1 MPNRLTTAA
10 AMAALL
16 AIASS
21 AQSAP
26 NGPQISDFI
35 LGNGLEL
42 VVIPDHRAPVVT
54 HMIWYKVG
62 AADETPGKSGLAH
75 FLEHLMFKGT
85 AKNPA
90 GKFSQVVARI
100 GGQENAFTSQ
110 DYTGYFQRVPSEQLR
125 TVMEFEADRMTGLQL
140 TDDVVLPERNVILE
154 EQNQRVGNNPRARL
168 SEQIDAALYL
178 NHPYGKPV
186 IGWRHEMEQLSRDDA
201 IGFYRRFY
209 APNNA
214 IVVIAGDVDP
224 LKVRTMVEETYGKI
238 PRHGMVAPRVRPE
251 EPPPVAMRSLTLADP
266 RVEMPTL
273 QREYLTPSFR
283 TAKRG
288 ESEALEVLSHILG
301 SGSNSRLYR
310 ALVVDKQM
318 AVMASAWYDA
328 NALDLSK
335 FGVVGGPR
343 PGVTLQ
349 QLESEIDAV
358 IAQIIDKG
366 VTPEELERTKTRL
379 IADFRLCAGQPG
391 DHGALVRR
399 RAHDRRDRQR
409 RAELDGPDPR
419 RDSRAG
425 ARRGKAMAR
434 KAAVGHRLSDQGQ
447 EPAGGEA
454 VMTRRA
460 CMLFAAAVLIA
471 LPNVASAMTIEK
483 IVTPSG
489 NRSLAGAREVG
500 AADHVE
506 LRFQWRSQPG

>member
-1 MPNRLTTAA
+1 VLYRLITAA
-10 AMAALL
+10 VTAALMT
-16 AIASS
+16 AGAS
-21 AQSAP
+21 AQSAS

-35 LGNGLEL
+35 LPNGLEL

-224 LKVRTMVEETYGKI
+224 AKVRTMVEEIYGKI
-238 PRHGMVAPRVRPE
+238 PRHGTIAPRVRPD
-251 EPPPVAMRSLTLADP
+251 EPPPVAVRSLTMTDP

-273 QREYLTPSFR
+273 QREYLVPSFR

-288 ESEALEVLSHILG
+288 ESEALEVLAHILG

-310 ALVVDKQM
+310 ALVVDKQI
-318 AVMASAWYDA
+318 AVMASAWYDT

-349 QLESEIDAV
+349 QVESEIDAD
-358 IAQIIDKG
+358 IAQIIDRG

-379 IADFRLCAGQPG
+379 IADAVYAQ
-391 DHGALVRR
+391 DNQAT
-399 RAHDRRDRQR
+399 
-409 RAELDGPDPR
+409 
-419 RDSRAG
+419 
-425 ARRGKAMAR
+425 MAR
-434 KAAVGHRLSDQGQ
+434 WYGAALTTGATVNDVRSWTDRIR
-447 EPAGGEA
+447 A
-454 VMTRRA
+454 VTA
-460 CMLFAAAVLIA
+460 EQVQAAAKQWLEKQRSVTGHLIKDKS
-471 LPNVASAMTIEK
+471 PQVEK
-483 IVTPSG
+483 
-489 NRSLAGAREVG
+489 RS
-500 AADHVE
+500 
-506 LRFQWRSQPG
+506 

>member
-1 MPNRLTTAA
+1 
-10 AMAALL
+10 MAALL
-16 AIASS
+16 AIASG

-110 DYTGYFQRVPSEQLR
+110 DYTGYFQRVASEQLR

-238 PRHGMVAPRVRPE
+238 PRHGTVAPRVRPE
-251 EPPPVAMRSLTLADP
+251 EPPPVAVRSLTLADP
-266 RVEMPTL
+266 RVEIPTL
-273 QREYLTPSFR
+273 QREYLVPSFR

-318 AVMASAWYDA
+318 AVMASAWYDT

-343 PGVTLQ
+343 PGVALQ

-379 IADFRLCAGQPG
+379 IADAVYAQ
-391 DHGALVRR
+391 DNQAT
-399 RAHDRRDRQR
+399 
-409 RAELDGPDPR
+409 
-419 RDSRAG
+419 
-425 ARRGKAMAR
+425 MAR
-434 KAAVGHRLSDQGQ
+434 WYGAALTTGATVNDVRSWTDRIR
-447 EPAGGEA
+447 A
-454 VMTRRA
+454 VTA
-460 CMLFAAAVLIA
+460 EQVQAAAKQWLEKQRSVTGYLIKDKS
-471 LPNVASAMTIEK
+471 PQVEK
-483 IVTPSG
+483 
-489 NRSLAGAREVG
+489 RS
-500 AADHVE
+500 
-506 LRFQWRSQPG
+506 

>member
-1 MPNRLTTAA
+1 VVQRQQGQKGQSVPNRLITAA
-10 AMAALL
+10 AAAALL
-16 AIASS
+16 TIAGS
-21 AQSAP
+21 AQSQSS
-26 NGPQISDFI
+26 GPQVSDFI
-35 LGNGLEL
+35 LPNGLEL

-140 TDDVVLPERNVILE
+140 TDEVVLPERNVILE

-168 SEQIDAALYL
+168 SEQIDASLYL

-186 IGWRHEMEQLSRDDA
+186 IGWRREMEQLSRDDA

-238 PRHGMVAPRVRPE
+238 PRHGTIAPRVRPE
-251 EPPPVAMRSLTLADP
+251 EPAPVAVRSLTVADP

-273 QREYLTPSFR
+273 QREYLVPSFR

-310 ALVVDKQM
+310 ALVVDKQI
-318 AVMASAWYDA
+318 AVVASAWYDA
-328 NALDLSK
+328 NALDQSK

-349 QLESEIDAV
+349 QVESEIDAV
-358 IAQIIDKG
+358 IAQMIDKG

-379 IADFRLCAGQPG
+379 IADAVYAQ
-391 DHGALVRR
+391 
-399 RAHDRRDRQR
+399 
-409 RAELDGPDPR
+409 
-419 RDSRAG
+419 DSQAT
-425 ARRGKAMAR
+425 MAR
-434 KAAVGHRLSDQGQ
+434 WY
-447 EPAGGEA
+447 
-454 VMTRRA
+454 
-460 CMLFAAAVLIA
+460 
-471 LPNVASAMTIEK
+471 
-483 IVTPSG
+483 
-489 NRSLAGAREVG
+489 G
-500 AADHVE
+500 AALTTGATVNDVRSWTDRIRAVTAEQVQNAAKQWLEKQRSVTGYLIKDKAPQVE
-506 LRFQWRSQPG
+506 KRS